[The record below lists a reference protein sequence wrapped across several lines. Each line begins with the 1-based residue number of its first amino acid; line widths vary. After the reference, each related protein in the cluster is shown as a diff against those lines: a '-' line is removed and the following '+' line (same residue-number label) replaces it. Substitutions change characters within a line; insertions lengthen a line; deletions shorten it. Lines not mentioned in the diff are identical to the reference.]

1 VNPYFIVGAVL
12 AVAIAGGAG
21 YVKGASHG
29 RAEVQSAWDK
39 ERIKLAEEHAKA
51 ITAAREKEQLL
62 QSNADQLREE
72 ANAKNQELGA
82 RVASIADSLRKRPD
96 RAAQA
101 GAMSGAAG
109 AAGSSCIC
117 TARELA
123 REDAEALI
131 AIGKQAEEL
140 RIALNQ
146 CITQYQS
153 LRQ

>member
-1 VNPYFIVGAVL
+1 MNPYFIVGAVL

-21 YVKGASHG
+21 YVKGESHG

-101 GAMSGAAG
+101 SAMSGAAG
-109 AAGSSCIC
+109 ATGSSCIC